1 MAHIYRKQTW
11 TVIGKLLQFK
21 RSISYFQDDCVDYL
35 MKQPNIMPRLNDRIL
50 RKEATYI
57 DLNGA
62 ALRSLKI
69 DTFAPLTRSSMAA
82 TLAEHVTYMTRNDD
96 ASKLYSLT
104 AWIVADLE
112 SPQGRE
118 LVRGGLVHVKSSSQ
132 MRIAVIHS
140 SQTPGI
146 SC

>member
-1 MAHIYRKQTW
+1 
-11 TVIGKLLQFK
+11 
-21 RSISYFQDDCVDYL
+21 

-57 DLNGA
+57 DLNGVPV
-62 ALRSLKI
+62 RSLKI
-69 DTFAPLTRSSMAA
+69 ETFAPLTRASMAA
-82 TLAEHVTYMTRNDD
+82 TLAEHVTYVTRNDD
-96 ASKLYSLT
+96 PAKLYSLT

-112 SPQGRE
+112 TPQGRE

-140 SQTPGI
+140 TQTPGI
-146 SC
+146 FFFCPDSLPQLKLIFPT